1 MRIEFL
7 EGYKNGFNKEDNSV
21 TLRINT
27 GPLKQ
32 YLNEVINNENIY
44 NIMSRL
50 TKEYKHITFPHTFR
64 LGHANREYNQLV
76 TNHRGALY
84 QTSNEYEANGDNL
97 QDQLQKSLMS
107 LFDELTYLGNDGSE
121 GVHYINIMMKKNDT
135 IVDIEYD
142 ERGKIRTTHKKTATG
157 GYMFNDDTDDDTE
170 KNNLFETKTKKG
182 NNKPSANKNS
192 RCNNSTIQYGGC
204 SHFKQSNHILMDE
217 INLNNLKNLSK
228 SELINLVLKQQ
239 KSKIIVEDKTKPSP
253 KPMRPVPTP
262 RKYVKSMVQQ
272 YEDNVISP
280 PPQFRDDYKPIPLP
294 RTKKPLQAP
303 IPTPRTKKPSEKR
316 TIISQVEKALKGYTQ
331 SFDVELRDK
340 TDPLLQLQK
349 SRRAVE
355 YLFNNLLVQTKGFKF
370 VETLQVKF
378 FKQSNDKNIL
388 KNGYFNSTT
397 DLIINETD
405 IKLAIQDSQQQ
416 ILNKIAQWI
425 SEGSG
430 WTIQSIEN
438 HYINIVNYSPL
449 KGSSYIKLPQ
459 ELWHSAKGL
468 INMKNKDNECFRWC
482 HIRHLNPQDKDPQ
495 RIKKTDKQYIEKLDY
510 SSIEFPV
517 TVKQINKIEKQ
528 NNICINLFGYE
539 EKQKFP
545 IYISKEKYQ
554 DHMELLLITE
564 GENKH
569 YVLIKDFN
577 KFMFSQTKHEHKK
590 YFCMYCLQCFSR
602 EDVLT
607 EHKNNCILINGKQAI
622 NMPKKGDKVFF
633 KNYHKQLPVPF
644 VIYADFEALTE
655 KIQGCQPN
663 NEKSY
668 TEAYQKH
675 TDCGYGYKVVCC
687 YDDKYSKPV
696 QIHRGENAVHKFM
709 ENMLEE
715 VNWCKSI
722 MKKHFNKPLE
732 MTKENEIDFQKA
744 TKCHICDQQYTDK
757 DIRVRDHCHIT
768 GEFCGSAH
776 QDCNLK
782 LRIKPATIKIP
793 VLFHNLRGYDSHF
806 IMQQIGEIAKKHAY
820 KNKRGEEC
828 HMNINCIPNNMEKYM
843 TFMLGN
849 HLVFLDSFQFMSSSL
864 DNLVKNLPD
873 EAFKYTK
880 HEFKKEQFNLMK
892 QKGIYPY
899 DHMDCFDRFNESQLP
914 KKQDFYSILNN
925 EHISDEQYKHAQ
937 NVWDTFNLKTM
948 GDYHDLYL
956 KSDILL
962 LADLFENFRK
972 TCLQYY
978 KLDPCHYFTSPGL
991 SWDAMLKMTNIKL
1004 ELMTDIDM
1012 FQFIEK
1018 GMRGGTSYIANRY
1031 GKANNKYM
1039 KNYDEKAPTKY
1050 IMYLD
1055 ANNLYGW
1062 AMSQYLPTG
1071 NFKWLSQNQIEK
1083 TNLGKYTENSKK
1095 GLILEV
1101 DLEYP
1106 QELHDLHNDYPLG
1119 PEKIKVAK
1127 DMLSDYCKKIADKF
1141 NISSGLV
1148 HKLIPTL
1155 NDKEKY
1161 ILHYHNLQSY
1171 LSLGLKLKK
1180 IHRVLQFD
1188 QSPWLKQYIDFN
1200 TQKRTHAK
1208 NSFEKDFFKL
1218 MNNSVF
1224 GKTMENIRKRVDVRL
1239 VTSKEKLLKL
1249 ASKPT
1254 YVSSKIF
1261 NENLVA
1267 VHKIKETLTMNR
1279 PAHIGM
1285 CILDLSKTLM
1295 YQFHYNYIK
1304 QHYGSNAKLLFTDTD
1319 SLTYE
1324 IETDDAY
1331 ADFWKN
1337 KDKFDNSDYNKES
1350 PFYNAVNKNV
1360 IGKFKDESAGIPI
1373 TEFVGLR
1380 SKMYS
1385 YVKDNEQTARTAKG
1399 NKKQVIIKD
1408 NKHEDYKNVL
1418 FNNEQ
1423 IHHKMKTI
1431 RSEKHQLGSYELN
1444 KISLSCFDDKRFIH
1458 ENGIT
1463 SYAYGHYEI

>member
-1 MRIEFL
+1 MIQ
-7 EGYKNGFNKEDNSV
+7 S
-21 TLRINT
+21 
-27 GPLKQ
+27 
-32 YLNEVINNENIY
+32 
-44 NIMSRL
+44 S
-50 TKEYKHITFPHTFR
+50 
-64 LGHANREYNQLV
+64 
-76 TNHRGALY
+76 
-84 QTSNEYEANGDNL
+84 
-97 QDQLQKSLMS
+97 
-107 LFDELTYLGNDGSE
+107 
-121 GVHYINIMMKKNDT
+121 
-135 IVDIEYD
+135 
-142 ERGKIRTTHKKTATG
+142 G
-157 GYMFNDDTDDDTE
+157 GYQ
-170 KNNLFETKTKKG
+170 LKK
-182 NNKPSANKNS
+182 K
-192 RCNNSTIQYGGC
+192 
-204 SHFKQSNHILMDE
+204 SNHILMDKT
-217 INLNNLKNLSK
+217 NLENLRK
-228 SELINLVLKQQ
+228 SDLINLILKLQ
-239 KSKIIVEDKTKPSP
+239 KSKNVVADDAQPSP
-253 KPMRPVPTP
+253 KTRRPVPTP
-262 RKYVKSMVQQ
+262 RKSVKDMVKE
-272 YEDNVISP
+272 YEDNIIFP
-280 PPQFRDDYKPIPLP
+280 PPKFRDDHKPIPLP
-294 RTKKPLQAP
+294 RTKKPSQAP
-303 IPTPRTKKPSEKR
+303 IPTPRTKKPSEKPVPEKR

-340 TDPLLQLQK
+340 KDPLLQLQK
-349 SRRAVE
+349 SRKAVE

-378 FKQSNDKNIL
+378 VKYSDGKPIQ

-397 DLIINETD
+397 DLIINKTD
-405 IKLAIQDSQQQ
+405 IKLAIQASQQQ

-430 WTIQSIEN
+430 WTIQLIEN
-438 HYINIVNYSPL
+438 HYINIVNYNPL

-459 ELWHSAKGL
+459 ELRNSAKGL

-577 KFMFSQTKHEHKK
+577 KFMFRQNKHKK
-590 YFCMYCLQCFSR
+590 HFCMYCLQCFSR

-607 EHKNNCILINGKQAI
+607 EHKNNCISINGKQAI
-622 NMPKKGDKVFF
+622 NMPEKGDKVYF
-633 KNYHKQLPVPF
+633 KNHHKQLPVPF

-687 YDDKYSKPV
+687 YDDKYSKPL

-715 VNWCKSI
+715 VNWCKSK
-722 MKKHFNKPLE
+722 MKKHFNKPLK
-732 MTKENEIDFQKA
+732 MTMENEIDFKKA
-744 TKCHICDQQYTDK
+744 IKCHICDQQYTDK

-768 GEFCGSAH
+768 GKFRGSAH

-782 LRIKPATIKIP
+782 LRIKPDNIKIP
-793 VLFHNLRGYDSHF
+793 VIFHNLRGYDSHF

-828 HMNINCIPNNMEKYM
+828 HMNINCIPNNMEKYLA
-843 TFMLGN
+843 FMLGN

-864 DNLVKNLPD
+864 DNLIKNLPD

-880 HEFKKEQFNLMK
+880 QEFKNEQFNLMK

-899 DHMDCFDRFNESQLP
+899 DHMDSFDRFNETKLP
-914 KKQDFYSILNN
+914 VQQDFYSILNN

-962 LADLFENFRK
+962 LADVFENFRK

-991 SWDAMLKMTNIKL
+991 SWDAMLKMTDIKL
-1004 ELMTDIDM
+1004 ELMVDIDM

-1018 GMRGGTSYIANRY
+1018 GMRGGISYIANRY

-1039 KNYDEKAPTKY
+1039 KNYDEKAPSKY

-1119 PEKIKVAK
+1119 PEKVKVAK

-1161 ILHYHNLQSY
+1161 ILHYRNLQSY
-1171 LSLGLKLKK
+1171 LSLGLTLKK
-1180 IHRVLQFD
+1180 THRVLEFN

-1279 PAHIGM
+1279 PAYIGM

-1295 YQFHYNYIK
+1295 YDFHYNYIK
-1304 QHYGSNAKLLFTDTD
+1304 HKYGNKAKLLFTDTD

-1324 IETDDAY
+1324 IETNDAY
-1331 ADFWKN
+1331 NDFF
-1337 KDKFDNSDYNKES
+1337 KDKSKFDNSDYPENSPYFDKINK
-1350 PFYNAVNKNV
+1350 KV
-1360 IGKFKDESAGIPI
+1360 IGKFKDEASGIPVV
-1373 TEFVGLR
+1373 EFVGLR

-1385 YVKDNEQTARTAKG
+1385 YMKDNDKCEKTAKG
-1399 NKKQVIIKD
+1399 IQKNIIIQ
-1408 NKHEDYKNVL
+1408 NIKHIDYKEVL
-1418 FNNEQ
+1418 FNNKQ
-1423 IHHKMKTI
+1423 MQHTMKTI
-1431 RSEKHQLGSYELN
+1431 RSNNHQLESFELN

-1458 ENGIT
+1458 QNGIT
-1463 SYAYGHYEI
+1463 SFAYGHYKI

>member
-1 MRIEFL
+1 MMSKISNL
-7 EGYKNGFNKEDNSV
+7 
-21 TLRINT
+21 INMDKAS
-27 GPLKQ
+27 LK
-32 YLNEVINNENIY
+32 
-44 NIMSRL
+44 
-50 TKEYKHITFPHTFR
+50 K
-64 LGHANREYNQLV
+64 
-76 TNHRGALY
+76 
-84 QTSNEYEANGDNL
+84 
-97 QDQLQKSLMS
+97 
-107 LFDELTYLGNDGSE
+107 
-121 GVHYINIMMKKNDT
+121 
-135 IVDIEYD
+135 
-142 ERGKIRTTHKKTATG
+142 
-157 GYMFNDDTDDDTE
+157 
-170 KNNLFETKTKKG
+170 
-182 NNKPSANKNS
+182 
-192 RCNNSTIQYGGC
+192 
-204 SHFKQSNHILMDE
+204 
-217 INLNNLKNLSK
+217 LSK
-228 SELINLVLKQQ
+228 SELINLLLKQH
-239 KSKIIVEDKTKPSP
+239 KPKNIIVDDTK
-253 KPMRPVPTP
+253 PVPTP
-262 RKYVKSMVQQ
+262 KTYKPVPASRKSVKDMVNE
-272 YEDNVISP
+272 YEENIISP
-280 PPQFRDDYKPIPLP
+280 PPEFIDKPIPAP
-294 RTKKPLQAP
+294 RTKKPSQAP
-303 IPTPRTKKPSEKR
+303 IPAPRTKKPSEKPVPEKR
-316 TIISQVEKALKGYTQ
+316 TIISQVKKALKGYTQ

-340 TDPLLQLQK
+340 KDPLLQSQK
-349 SRRAVE
+349 SRRAIE
-355 YLFNNLLVQTKGFKF
+355 YLFKNLLVQTKGFKF

-378 FKQSNDKNIL
+378 VKYSNDKKIQ

-405 IKLAIQDSQQQ
+405 IKLAIQASQQQ

-438 HYINIVNYSPL
+438 HYINIVNYDPL

-459 ELWHSAKGL
+459 ELWNSAKGL

-577 KFMFSQTKHEHKK
+577 KFMFRQTKHEHKK
-590 YFCMYCLQCFSR
+590 HFCMYCLQCFSR

-607 EHKNNCILINGKQAI
+607 KHINNCISINGKQAI
-622 NMPKKGDKVFF
+622 NMPEKGDKVYF
-633 KNYHKQLPVPF
+633 KNHHKQLPVPF
-644 VIYADFEALTE
+644 VIYADFEAITE
-655 KIQGCQPN
+655 KIHGCQPN

-715 VNWCKSI
+715 VNWCKSK
-722 MKKHFNKPLE
+722 MKKHFNKPLK
-732 MTKENEIDFQKA
+732 MTKEDEKDFQKA
-744 TKCHICDQQYTDK
+744 IKCHICDQQYTDK

-768 GEFCGSAH
+768 GKFRGSAH

-782 LRIKPATIKIP
+782 LQIKPETIKIP
-793 VLFHNLRGYDSHF
+793 VIFHNLRGYDSHF
-806 IMQQIGEIAKKHAY
+806 IMQQIGEIAKEHTY
-820 KNKRGEEC
+820 TNKKGEKVE
-828 HMNINCIPNNMEKYM
+828 MNINCIPNNMEKYM
-843 TFMLGN
+843 AFMLGN

-880 HEFKKEQFNLMK
+880 QEFEKEQFNLMK

-899 DHMDCFDRFNESQLP
+899 DHMDSFDRFNETKLP
-914 KKQDFYSILNN
+914 VQQYFYSILNN

-937 NVWDTFNLKTM
+937 NVWNTFNLKTM

-962 LADLFENFRK
+962 LADVFENFRM
-972 TCLQYY
+972 TCLQFY

-991 SWDAMLKMTNIKL
+991 SWDAMLKMTDIKL
-1004 ELMTDIDM
+1004 ELMVDIDM

-1018 GMRGGTSYIANRY
+1018 GVRGGISYIANRY

-1039 KNYDEKAPTKY
+1039 KNYDEKAPSKY

-1062 AMSQYLPTG
+1062 AMSQFLPTG
-1071 NFKWLSQNQIEK
+1071 NFKWLSQKQIEK
-1083 TNLGKYTENSKK
+1083 NNLGKYTENSKK

-1148 HKLIPTL
+1148 HKLIPSL

-1161 ILHYHNLQSY
+1161 ILHYRNLQSY

-1279 PAHIGM
+1279 PAYIGM

-1295 YQFHYNYIK
+1295 YDFHYNYIK
-1304 QHYGSNAKLLFTDTD
+1304 HKYDNKAKLLFTDTD

-1324 IETDDAY
+1324 IETKDNY
-1331 ADFWKN
+1331 KDFF
-1337 KDKFDNSDYNKES
+1337 KDKSKFDNSDYPENSPYFNKT
-1350 PFYNAVNKNV
+1350 NKKV
-1360 IGKFKDESAGIPI
+1360 IGKFKDETAGVPVV
-1373 TEFVGLR
+1373 EFIGLR

-1385 YVKDNEQTARTAKG
+1385 YMKDNDECGKTAKG
-1399 NKKQVIIKD
+1399 IKKNIITK
-1408 NKHEDYKNVL
+1408 NIKHEDYKEVL
-1418 FNNEQ
+1418 FNNKQ
-1423 IHHKMKTI
+1423 MHHTMKTI
-1431 RSEKHQLGSYELN
+1431 RSNNHQLGSFELN
-1444 KISLSCFDDKRFIH
+1444 KISLSCFDDKRYIH
-1458 ENGIT
+1458 QNGIT
-1463 SYAYGHYEI
+1463 SYAYGHYKI

>member
-1 MRIEFL
+1 MMSEISNLINMNKSFL
-7 EGYKNGFNKEDNSV
+7 
-21 TLRINT
+21 
-27 GPLKQ
+27 
-32 YLNEVINNENIY
+32 
-44 NIMSRL
+44 
-50 TKEYKHITFPHTFR
+50 
-64 LGHANREYNQLV
+64 
-76 TNHRGALY
+76 
-84 QTSNEYEANGDNL
+84 
-97 QDQLQKSLMS
+97 
-107 LFDELTYLGNDGSE
+107 
-121 GVHYINIMMKKNDT
+121 
-135 IVDIEYD
+135 
-142 ERGKIRTTHKKTATG
+142 GK
-157 GYMFNDDTDDDTE
+157 
-170 KNNLFETKTKKG
+170 
-182 NNKPSANKNS
+182 
-192 RCNNSTIQYGGC
+192 
-204 SHFKQSNHILMDE
+204 
-217 INLNNLKNLSK
+217 LSK
-228 SELINLVLKQQ
+228 SELIELLLQ
-239 KSKIIVEDKTKPSP
+239 KNETINDKP
-253 KPMRPVPTP
+253 RPIPAPRRPIPTP
-262 RKYVKSMVQQ
+262 RKLVKDMVQK
-272 YEDNVISP
+272 YEDNIISP
-280 PPQFRDDYKPIPLP
+280 PPELRDDYKPIP
-294 RTKKPLQAP
+294 A
-303 IPTPRTKKPSEKR
+303 PRTKKPSEKPVPEKR

-340 TDPLLQLQK
+340 KDPLLQLQK

-378 FKQSNDKNIL
+378 VKHSNDKKIL

-405 IKLAIQDSQQQ
+405 IKSAIQASQQQ

-438 HYINIVNYSPL
+438 HYINIVNYNPL
-449 KGSSYIKLPQ
+449 KGSSYIELPQ
-459 ELWHSAKGL
+459 ELQNSAKGL

-528 NNICINLFGYE
+528 NNICINLFGFE
-539 EKQKFP
+539 EKQIFP

-569 YVLIKDFN
+569 YILIKDFN
-577 KFMFSQTKHEHKK
+577 RLMFRQTKHEHRKH
-590 YFCMYCLQCFSR
+590 FCMYCLQCFSR

-607 EHKNNCILINGKQAI
+607 EHKNNCISINGVQAI
-622 NMPKKGDKVFF
+622 KMPEKGDKVYF
-633 KNYHKQLPVPF
+633 KNHHKQLSVPF

-696 QIHRGENAVHKFM
+696 QIHRGENAIHKFM

-715 VNWCKSI
+715 VNWCKSK
-722 MKKHFNKPLE
+722 MKKHFNKPLK
-732 MTKENEIDFQKA
+732 MTKEDEKDFQKA
-744 TKCHICDQQYTDK
+744 IKCHICDQQYTDK

-768 GEFCGSAH
+768 GKFRGSAH

-782 LRIKPATIKIP
+782 LRIKPDNIKIP
-793 VLFHNLRGYDSHF
+793 VIFHNLRGYDSHF

-828 HMNINCIPNNMEKYM
+828 HMNINCIPNNMEKYLA
-843 TFMLGN
+843 FMLGN
-849 HLVFLDSFQFMSSSL
+849 HLVFLDSLQFMNSSL
-864 DNLVKNLPD
+864 DNLIKNLPD

-880 HEFKKEQFNLMK
+880 QEFEKEQFNLMK
-892 QKGIYPY
+892 RKGIYPY
-899 DHMDCFDRFNESQLP
+899 DHMDSFDRFNETQLP
-914 KKQDFYSILNN
+914 EKQDFYSILNN

-937 NVWDTFNLKTM
+937 NVWNTFNLKTM

-962 LADLFENFRK
+962 LADVFENFRK

-1004 ELMTDIDM
+1004 ELITDIDM

-1018 GMRGGTSYIANRY
+1018 GMRGGTSYIANRH
-1031 GKANNKYM
+1031 GEANNKYM
-1039 KNYDEKAPTKY
+1039 KTYNEKLPSKY

-1071 NFKWLSQNQIEK
+1071 NFKWLSQKQIEK

-1161 ILHYHNLQSY
+1161 ILHYRNLQSY

-1279 PAHIGM
+1279 PAYIGM
-1285 CILDLSKTLM
+1285 CILDL
-1295 YQFHYNYIK
+1295 
-1304 QHYGSNAKLLFTDTD
+1304 
-1319 SLTYE
+1319 
-1324 IETDDAY
+1324 
-1331 ADFWKN
+1331 
-1337 KDKFDNSDYNKES
+1337 
-1350 PFYNAVNKNV
+1350 
-1360 IGKFKDESAGIPI
+1360 
-1373 TEFVGLR
+1373 
-1380 SKMYS
+1380 
-1385 YVKDNEQTARTAKG
+1385 
-1399 NKKQVIIKD
+1399 
-1408 NKHEDYKNVL
+1408 
-1418 FNNEQ
+1418 
-1423 IHHKMKTI
+1423 
-1431 RSEKHQLGSYELN
+1431 
-1444 KISLSCFDDKRFIH
+1444 
-1458 ENGIT
+1458 
-1463 SYAYGHYEI
+1463 

>member
-1 MRIEFL
+1 MKL
-7 EGYKNGFNKEDNSV
+7 EK
-21 TLRINT
+21 
-27 GPLKQ
+27 
-32 YLNEVINNENIY
+32 
-44 NIMSRL
+44 
-50 TKEYKHITFPHTFR
+50 
-64 LGHANREYNQLV
+64 
-76 TNHRGALY
+76 
-84 QTSNEYEANGDNL
+84 
-97 QDQLQKSLMS
+97 
-107 LFDELTYLGNDGSE
+107 
-121 GVHYINIMMKKNDT
+121 
-135 IVDIEYD
+135 
-142 ERGKIRTTHKKTATG
+142 
-157 GYMFNDDTDDDTE
+157 
-170 KNNLFETKTKKG
+170 
-182 NNKPSANKNS
+182 
-192 RCNNSTIQYGGC
+192 
-204 SHFKQSNHILMDE
+204 SNHIDMDKKDLE
-217 INLNNLKNLSK
+217 KLSK
-228 SELINLVLKQQ
+228 SELIELLLKQQ
-239 KSKIIVEDKTKPSP
+239 KPVPAQR
-253 KPMRPVPTP
+253 RPIPTP
-262 RKYVKSMVQQ
+262 RKSVKNMVQQ
-272 YEDNVISP
+272 YEDNIIQP
-280 PPQFRDDYKPIPLP
+280 PSEFIDDHKPIPAP
-294 RTKKPLQAP
+294 RTKKPLQTP
-303 IPTPRTKKPSEKR
+303 IPAPKTEKPIPEKR
-316 TIISQVEKALKGYTQ
+316 TIISQVEKALRGHTK
-331 SFDVELRDK
+331 SFDIQLRDEK
-340 TDPLLQLQK
+340 DPLIQSQK
-349 SRRAVE
+349 SRKAINH
-355 YLFNNLLVQTKGFKF
+355 LFKNLLIQTKGFKF

-378 FKQSNDKNIL
+378 VKYSNDKKIL

-405 IKLAIQDSQQQ
+405 IKLSLQASQQQ

-438 HYINIVNYSPL
+438 HYINIVNYNPL

-459 ELWHSAKGL
+459 ELKNRSL
-468 INMKNKDNECFRWC
+468 INLQNKDNECFRWC
-482 HIRHLNPQDKDPQ
+482 HIRHLNPQEKDPQ
-495 RIKKTDKQYIEKLDY
+495 RIKKTDKTFVSQLDY

-545 IYISKEKYQ
+545 IFISKEKFT
-554 DHMELLLITE
+554 DHIELLLITE
-564 GENKH
+564 GENNH

-577 KFMFSQTKHEHKK
+577 KFMFNQTKHEHRKH
-590 YFCMYCLQCFSR
+590 FCMHCLQCFSR

-607 EHKNNCILINGKQAI
+607 EHKNNCISINGKQAI
-622 NMPKKGDKVFF
+622 KMPEKGDKVYF
-633 KNYHKQLPVPF
+633 KNHHKQLSVPF
-644 VIYADFEALTE
+644 VIYADFEAITE
-655 KIQGCQPN
+655 KVSGCQPS

-696 QIHRGENAVHKFM
+696 QIYRGENAVYKFM

-715 VNWCKSI
+715 VNWCKSK
-722 MKKHFNKPLE
+722 MKKHFNKPLK
-732 MTKENEIDFQKA
+732 MTKENETDFQKA
-744 TKCHICDQQYTDK
+744 IKCHICDIKYTKK

-768 GEFCGSAH
+768 GKFRGSAH

-782 LRIKPATIKIP
+782 LKINPDNIKIP
-793 VLFHNLRGYDSHF
+793 VIFHNLRGYDSHF
-806 IMQQIGEIAKKHAY
+806 IMQQIGKIAKEHTY
-820 KNKRGEEC
+820 TNKKGEKIE
-828 HMNINCIPNNMEKYM
+828 MNINCIPNNMEKYM
-843 TFMLGN
+843 AFMLGN

-864 DNLVKNLPD
+864 DNLIKNLPD

-880 HEFKKEQFNLMK
+880 QGFKKEQFELMK
-892 QKGIYPY
+892 QKGVYPY
-899 DHMDCFDRFNESQLP
+899 DYMDNFEKFNETKLP
-914 KKQDFYSILNN
+914 VQQHFYSILNN

-962 LADLFENFRK
+962 LADVFENFRE

-991 SWDAMLKMTNIKL
+991 SWDAMLKMTDIKL
-1004 ELMTDIDM
+1004 KLIVDIDM

-1018 GMRGGTSYIANRY
+1018 GLRGGVSYIANRY

-1039 KNYDEKAPTKY
+1039 KEYDEKAPSKY

-1062 AMSQYLPTG
+1062 AMSQALPTG
-1071 NFKWLSQNQIEK
+1071 DFKWLSQKQIEK
-1083 TNLGKYTENSKK
+1083 INLGKYTDDSKK

-1106 QELHDLHNDYPLG
+1106 TELHNSHNDYPLG
-1119 PEKIKVAK
+1119 PEKVKVTNE
-1127 DMLSDYCKKIADKF
+1127 MLSDYCKKIQKKF

-1155 NDKEKY
+1155 NDKQKY
-1161 ILHYHNLQSY
+1161 VLHHKNLQSY
-1171 LSLGLKLKK
+1171 LNLGLKLKRV
-1180 IHRVLQFD
+1180 HRVLEFN

-1200 TQKRTHAK
+1200 TQKRTNAK

-1267 VHKIKETLTMNR
+1267 VHKIKETLTLNR
-1279 PAHIGM
+1279 PAYVGM

-1295 YQFHYNYIK
+1295 YDFHYNYIK
-1304 QHYGSNAKLLFTDTD
+1304 NKYGDKAKLLFTDTD

-1324 IETDDAY
+1324 IETNNAY
-1331 ADFWKN
+1331 QDFWN
-1337 KDKFDNSDYNKES
+1337 DKDRFDNSDYPENSQYFNKT
-1350 PFYNAVNKNV
+1350 NKKV
-1360 IGKFKDESAGIPI
+1360 IGKFKDEAAGIPI

-1385 YVKDNEQTARTAKG
+1385 YVKDNDKGGKTAKG
-1399 NKKQVIIKD
+1399 IKKNVIKNDI
-1408 NKHEDYKNVL
+1408 KHEDYKNVL
-1418 FNNEQ
+1418 FNNKQ
-1423 IHHKMKTI
+1423 IHHEMKTI
-1431 RSEKHQLGSYELN
+1431 RSEKHQLGSFEIN
-1444 KISLSCFDDKRFIH
+1444 KTSLSCFDDKRYIH
-1458 ENGIT
+1458 HNGIT
-1463 SYAYGHYEI
+1463 SYAYGYYKTE